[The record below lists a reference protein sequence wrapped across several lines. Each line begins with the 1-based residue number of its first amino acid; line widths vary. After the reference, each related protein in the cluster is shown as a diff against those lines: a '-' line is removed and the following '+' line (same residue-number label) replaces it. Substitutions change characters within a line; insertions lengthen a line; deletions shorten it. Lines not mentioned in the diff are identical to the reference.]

1 MPACTIAS
9 SHPYKVFTQKKS
21 LCRLPSCKGF
31 SAWARGFEP
40 PTFWSVAKRSIQLSY
55 AHILY
60 TLLIS
65 NVYNINASSLF
76 CQYACHTFL
85 VIRFYLS
92 NTVCSSTGV
101 IRAFN
106 PLSTSSL
113 LIFLLLSS
121 PRFGFPSGYGI
132 PTAGTILFA
141 PIVSE
146 IGTTVAI
153 CTTGMPA
160 RSISFTIVAPQRV
173 QVPHVEV
180 RMTAPIWSSSSFLT
194 KSLPNP
200 LAFPVDV
207 PVPVVVMK

>member
-1 MPACTIAS
+1 MRRFELPA
-9 SHPYKVFTQKKS
+9 
-21 LCRLPSCKGF
+21 
-31 SAWARGFEP
+31 
-40 PTFWSVAKRSIQLSY
+40 FWSVAKRSIQLSY

-106 PLSTSSL
+106 ALSTSSL
-113 LIFLLLSS
+113 LLLLLLSS
-121 PRFGFPSGYGI
+121 PRFGSPSGYEI
-132 PTAGTILFA
+132 PTAGTIQFA

-173 QVPHVEV
+173 QVAHVEV
-180 RMTAPIWSSSSFLT
+180 RKTAPIWPSSIFLT